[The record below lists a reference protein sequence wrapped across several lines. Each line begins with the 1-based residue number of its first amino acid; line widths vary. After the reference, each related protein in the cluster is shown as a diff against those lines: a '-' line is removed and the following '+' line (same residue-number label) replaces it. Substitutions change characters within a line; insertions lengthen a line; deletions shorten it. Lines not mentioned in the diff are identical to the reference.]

1 MFAMK
6 DAYKFNAVTYLL
18 CTTHINY
25 IEKYFIKKYNYDLN
39 TK

>member
-6 DAYKFNAVTYLL
+6 VAYKFNAVTYLL
-18 CTTHINY
+18 CTRINY